1 MVQKWGGKMCHFLVT
16 LGHFG
21 AFLALKEPLGTQR
34 ELFKNLRIL
43 HFLINVETP
52 CQISEKYSG
61 QSLRI
66 WNVPTH
72 RRMDGGEL

>member
-34 ELFKNLRIL
+34 ELLKK
-43 HFLINVETP
+43 
-52 CQISEKYSG
+52 SEDITFS
-61 QSLRI
+61 
-66 WNVPTH
+66 H
-72 RRMDGGEL
+72 